1 MHAFSLRFSPDRFPV
16 DASYMYDERRD
27 DDMMMSAAPYVLLR
41 GPLLITTVLTALSL
55 PYLLELSIETLV
67 CLALFVMGIIVTL
80 FDVVFF
86 AESSLRRRTAQFLD
100 NLVLDNVLKSWFD
113 PETGWMA
120 SIMAFWVGN
129 ATMYTLP
136 TTDAQRIRL
145 VQSSLWTSDEQARNI
160 LFAPGGFKVML
171 PETLQLWL
179 YPNADVENEC
189 DECNVTEATETSE
202 AETKLDNDDLDCDEH
217 IRPLPTTNR
226 VQHDAST
233 QHVSHGLQSER
244 EHTSAPSSVPAHVSP
259 SPSLPQYPLQVM
271 SSILKEIATDF
282 FRKSCCT
289 IPESTMQGLAVAA
302 SAAFALQ
309 MCKSPRSRQM
319 VTGAIEG
326 TAVLTFASV
335 AVGAIAALITKSQVS
350 QESSFL
356 RIMKQASGFRRVQGM
371 IAILVFW
378 YVGRQRTKR
387 RLSLHPNTHLR
398 R

>member
-16 DASYMYDERRD
+16 DASYMYHERRD
-27 DDMMMSAAPYVLLR
+27 DDRMMSAAPYVLLR

-145 VQSSLWTSDEQARNI
+145 V
-160 LFAPGGFKVML
+160 

-326 TAVLTFASV
+326 TTAVLTFASV

-356 RIMKQASGFRRVQGM
+356 RIIKQASGFRRVQGM

>member
-1 MHAFSLRFSPDRFPV
+1 
-16 DASYMYDERRD
+16 MYDERRD

-233 QHVSHGLQSER
+233 HCR
-244 EHTSAPSSVPAHVSP
+244 N
-259 SPSLPQYPLQVM
+259 
-271 SSILKEIATDF
+271 IRF
-282 FRKSCCT
+282 KS
-289 IPESTMQGLAVAA
+289 
-302 SAAFALQ
+302 
-309 MCKSPRSRQM
+309 
-319 VTGAIEG
+319 
-326 TAVLTFASV
+326 
-335 AVGAIAALITKSQVS
+335 
-350 QESSFL
+350 
-356 RIMKQASGFRRVQGM
+356 
-371 IAILVFW
+371 
-378 YVGRQRTKR
+378 
-387 RLSLHPNTHLR
+387 
-398 R
+398 